1 MNKINCG
8 RFQVMFVNEF
18 SGQNDVNSV
27 FSGAVRE
34 DTLKSISIKSFFG
47 MKQDASDKRTVMRG
61 WKR

>member
-1 MNKINCG
+1 MNKINWG

-18 SGQNDVNSV
+18 SGQNNVNSV

-47 MKQDASDKRTVMRG
+47 MKKDASDKRTVMRG

>member
-1 MNKINCG
+1 MNKINWG

-18 SGQNDVNSV
+18 SGQNGVNSV

-47 MKQDASDKRTVMRG
+47 MKRDASDKRTVMRG

>member
-1 MNKINCG
+1 MNKINWG

-18 SGQNDVNSV
+18 SGQNGVNSV

-47 MKQDASDKRTVMRG
+47 MKKDASDKRTVMRG